1 MTKRFMKKTVY
12 VPLAADILNEGHL
25 NILRIASN
33 YGKVIVGLLTD
44 AAIIQYKSLPFFDY
58 DQRFKIVSNLK
69 LVDQVVPQDSWNY
82 SLILNSIKPD
92 FFVHGDDWKTG
103 VQVKIRLE
111 VIKELKKWNGKLIEP
126 KYFKNFSKI
135 TQKKKILNL
144 GITPDQRKLQLKRL
158 LKVKKI
164 IRIMESHS
172 ALSSLIIENININRN
187 GKVLQFDGIWSS
199 SLTDSALKGKPD
211 NQSVDYSQRL
221 NSLNETIDTSLK
233 PIIFDGD
240 NGGRIEHLGY
250 LVKNLEKI
258 GVSALVLEDKKG
270 LKINSLFKDQ
280 AKSFQESAEEFSK
293 KIKIAIN
300 SRISKD
306 FMIVARIESLIL
318 GKSLKDAINRAEKYS
333 KAGADAILIHSNKN
347 RPTEIFNFA
356 KVFKRSKFFKPMIAI
371 PSTYSKTYEKELI
384 NHGFKIVIYANH
396 LLRASYKAMYETAE
410 KILINQRAFESEK
423 KITPINNI
431 ISLIKS

>member
-1 MTKRFMKKTVY
+1 MKKIVY
-12 VPLAADILNEGHL
+12 VPLAADILHEGHL

-82 SLILNSIKPD
+82 KLILNSMKPD
-92 FFVHGDDWKTG
+92 FFVHGDDWKKS
-103 VQVKIRLE
+103 VQAKIRLE

-126 KYFKNFSKI
+126 KYSKNISEVA
-135 TQKKKILNL
+135 QKKKIIHL
-144 GITPDQRKLQLKRL
+144 GVTPDQRKLQLKRL
-158 LKVKKI
+158 LKVKKF
-164 IRIMESHS
+164 IRIIESHS
-172 ALSSLIIENININRN
+172 ALSSLIIENIKINN
-187 GKVLQFDGIWSS
+187 DKKLSQFDGIWSS
-199 SLTDSALKGKPD
+199 SLTDSALRGKPD
-211 NQSVDYSQRL
+211 NQSVDYSQRI
-221 NSLNETIDTSLK
+221 NSLNDTIDTTLK

-240 NGGRIEHLGY
+240 NGGRIEHLRY

-270 LKINSLFKDQ
+270 LKINSLFQDQ
-280 AKSFQESAEEFSK
+280 SKSFQENIKEFSK

-306 FMIVARIESLIL
+306 FMIIARIESLIL
-318 GKSLKDAINRAEKYS
+318 GKSLKDAINRAEQYS
-333 KAGADAILIHSNKN
+333 KAGADAILIHSKKN
-347 RPTEIFNFA
+347 HPKEIFNFA
-356 KVFKRSKFFKPMIAI
+356 KIFKKSKFFKPMIAI
-371 PSTYSKTYEKELI
+371 PSTYSKTYERELI
-384 NHGFKIVIYANH
+384 NNGFEIVIYANH
-396 LLRASYKAMYETAE
+396 LLRASYKAMHETAK

-423 KITPINNI
+423 KITSINSI

>member
-1 MTKRFMKKTVY
+1 MKQKIVY
-12 VPLAADILNEGHL
+12 VPLAADILHEGHL
-25 NILRIASN
+25 NILKIASN

-44 AAIIQYKSLPFFDY
+44 AAIIQYKNLPFFDY
-58 DQRFKIVSNLK
+58 HQRFKIVSNLK
-69 LVDQVVPQDSWNY
+69 LVDEVVPQDNWNY
-82 SLILNSIKPD
+82 TLILNSIKPD
-92 FFVHGDDWKTG
+92 FFVHGDDWKMG
-103 VQVKIRLE
+103 IQSKIRLE

-126 KYFKNFSKI
+126 KYSKNISKI
-135 TQKKKILNL
+135 SQKNKILHL

-158 LKVKKI
+158 LKAKKF

-172 ALSSLIIENININRN
+172 ALSSLIIENINIYKN
-187 GKVLQFDGIWSS
+187 KKLLQFDGIWSS
-199 SLTDSALKGKPD
+199 SLTDSALRGRPD
-211 NQSVDYSQRL
+211 NQSVDYSQRI
-221 NSLNETIDTSLK
+221 NFLNETIDTSLK

-240 NGGRIEHLGY
+240 NGGRLEHLTY
-250 LVKNLEKI
+250 LIKNLEKI

-280 AKSFQESAEEFSK
+280 TNSSQESVEKFSK

-300 SRISKD
+300 SRISED

-318 GKSLKDAINRAEKYS
+318 GKCLKDAINRAEQYS

-384 NHGFKIVIYANH
+384 KNGFKIVIYANH

-410 KILINQRAFESEK
+410 KILIKQRAFESEK

>member
-1 MTKRFMKKTVY
+1 MKKTVY
-12 VPLAADILNEGHL
+12 VPLAADILHEGHL

-82 SLILNSIKPD
+82 KLILNSIKPD

-103 VQVKIRLE
+103 VQAKIRLE
-111 VIKELKKWNGKLIEP
+111 VIHELKKWNGKLIEP
-126 KYFKNFSKI
+126 KYFKNISKI
-135 TQKKKILNL
+135 TQKNKILYL

-158 LKVKKI
+158 LKVKKF

-172 ALSSLIIENININRN
+172 ALSSLIIENININN
-187 GKVLQFDGIWSS
+187 GRKLLQYDGIWSS
-199 SLTDSALKGKPD
+199 SLTDSALRGKPD
-211 NQSVDYSQRL
+211 NQSVDYSQRI
-221 NSLNETIDTSLK
+221 NSLNDTIDTSFK

-240 NGGRIEHLGY
+240 NGGRLEHLKY

-270 LKINSLFKDQ
+270 LKINSLFQDQ
-280 AKSFQESAEEFSK
+280 SKSSQDSIKEFSR

-306 FMIVARIESLIL
+306 FMIIARIESLIL
-318 GKSLKDAINRAEKYS
+318 GKSLKDAINRAEQYS
-333 KAGADAILIHSNKN
+333 KAGADAILIHSKKN
-347 RPTEIFNFA
+347 HPKEIFNFA
-356 KVFKRSKFFKPMIAI
+356 KIFRKSKFFKPMIAI

-384 NHGFKIVIYANH
+384 NNGFKIVIYANH

-410 KILINQRAFESEK
+410 KILINQRAFESEN
-423 KITPINNI
+423 KITSINSI